1 MKRPKKVSLINVW
14 DYPKNDYSAYWEI
27 VITEGDPYKWEAKI
41 LSYEPVAWEHGGVVT
56 SERPDVQWPT
66 YPPDL
71 PAGAT
76 EEQREA
82 RLKLIQKLWDE
93 SPKPIHLLEVG
104 GGTVGSRDEADEAA
118 QQWVLSQMEAYR
130 RDEPLHRY
138 TDDEVDN
145 LVATFDLARKSLDFA
160 RVDSIR
166 GLLKAQGV
174 VLDEGESIGYGG
186 PTTWKRV

>member
-1 MKRPKKVSLINVW
+1 V
-14 DYPKNDYSAYWEI
+14 
-27 VITEGDPYKWEAKI
+27 
-41 LSYEPVAWEHGGVVT
+41 
-56 SERPDVQWPT
+56 
-66 YPPDL
+66 
-71 PAGAT
+71 
-76 EEQREA
+76 
-82 RLKLIQKLWDE
+82 
-93 SPKPIHLLEVG
+93 
-104 GGTVGSRDEADEAA
+104 AA